1 MAKIVCVHGVAQQLN
16 GPETLAGEW
25 IAPLRDGLR
34 AAGARRD
41 ELPSDDDISVAFFGD
56 LFRGSKAAGDAPFE
70 FADIEEGFETEL
82 LLALACNANADRSE
96 RETQPVPTKSGW
108 MPTVVQ
114 DVAVSLLRVKFFSAI
129 AERALVG
136 SLKQVRWYLTDPK
149 RRDQA
154 RERLARE
161 LTSETRLVIGHSL
174 GSIVSYEVLCRAK
187 PPVAPAFI
195 SLGSPLGWPNL
206 IFDRLDPPPQDARGR
221 WPPTITS
228 WTNIADVHDIVAAVK
243 RLSPLF
249 EGRIDDVEVDNEAL
263 AHDVRPY
270 LTAPQTG
277 AAILKALRGC

>member
-1 MAKIVCVHGVAQQLN
+1 MARIVCVHGVGQQLI
-16 GPETLAGEW
+16 GPDTIASEW

-41 ELPSDDDISVAFFGD
+41 ELPSGDDVAVAFFGD
-56 LFRGSKAAGDAPFE
+56 LFRGRKDAGDAPFNL
-70 FADIEEGFETEL
+70 ADIEEGFETEL
-82 LLALACNANADRSE
+82 LLALASNANIDQFEPKKAGW
-96 RETQPVPTKSGW
+96 TPT
-108 MPTVVQ
+108 MVQ
-114 DVAVSLLRVKFFSAI
+114 RAAVSLLRVKFFSAMT
-129 AERALVG
+129 ERMLVG
-136 SLKQVRWYLTDPK
+136 SLKQVSWYLTDFQK
-149 RRDQA
+149 RNQA

-161 LTSETRLVIGHSL
+161 LTGETRVVIGHSL
-174 GSIVSYEVLCRAK
+174 GSIVSYEVLCRTDQ
-187 PPVAPAFI
+187 PIAPAFI

-206 IFDRLDPPPQDARGR
+206 IFDRLDPPPRDARGR

-228 WTNIADVHDIVAAVK
+228 WTNVADVHDIVAAVK

-249 EGRIDDVEVDNEAL
+249 ERPIDDVEVDNEAL

>member
-1 MAKIVCVHGVAQQLN
+1 MARIVCVHGVGQQLI
-16 GPETLAGEW
+16 GPETIASEW

-34 AAGARRD
+34 AAGARPE
-41 ELPSDDDISVAFFGD
+41 ELPSGDDVAVAFFGE
-56 LFRGSKAAGDAPFE
+56 LFRGRKAAGNAPFNL
-70 FADIEEGFETEL
+70 ADIEEGFEAEL
-82 LLALACNANADRSE
+82 LLALASNANVNQTE
-96 RETQPVPTKSGW
+96 HETQPMPKKAGWTPTL
-108 MPTVVQ
+108 VQ
-114 DVAVSLLRVKFFSAI
+114 RAAVSLLRVKFFSAMT
-129 AERALVG
+129 ERMLVG
-136 SLKQVRWYLTDPK
+136 SLKQVRWYLTDFQK
-149 RRDQA
+149 RNQA

-161 LTSETRLVIGHSL
+161 LTGETRVVIGHSL
-174 GSIVSYEVLCRAK
+174 GSIVSYEVLCRAEQ
-187 PPVAPAFI
+187 PIAPAFI

-206 IFDRLDPPPQDARGR
+206 IFDRLDPPPRDARGR

-228 WTNIADVHDIVAAVK
+228 WTNVADVHDIVAAVK